1 VNEPDLLINGQ
12 VVGEDGHGIGQ
23 ALVTVEG
30 SVNFPEIA
38 MIADDVGN
46 FSVRLPPGD
55 CTLQATAPDQRHGSL
70 KICPQSG
77 AAYRIIVRW
86 TGNERHS

>member
-38 MIADDVGN
+38 IIADDVGN

-77 AAYRIIVRW
+77 AVYRIIVR
-86 TGNERHS
+86 

>member
-1 VNEPDLLINGQ
+1 MNEPDLLIKGQ

-38 MIADDVGN
+38 MITDDAGN
-46 FSVRLPPGD
+46 FSVRLPLGD
-55 CTLQATAPDQRHGSL
+55 CTLQASAPDQRHGSL

-77 AAYRIIVRW
+77 VSFRIIVR
-86 TGNERHS
+86 